1 MTDELIKS
9 EPQKMNKQKFSWKNK
24 LFFKNKISA
33 KTFLIL
39 GDAEWKKFK
48 RNPLSLIG
56 LAIIILAT
64 VVSILG
70 YLITPDPTPFANDQK
85 PELHTKPM
93 GFTIKM
99 LKVKKNDFTNEK
111 QNIFEIMLFGKNL
124 DYTSHPIYYYFFHDQ
139 YVTIEGYTGSNP
151 NKGIKVSFN
160 IADVLYSIDTK
171 LPIRFDKENGLL
183 TFYTTDGTKVQES
196 IFSLRKKVQEQAI
209 FYRTYWLGTDVAG
222 RDMLSRLLIGTRIS
236 LSVGVVSVI
245 ISVFIGILLG
255 AIAGYFRGKTDDII
269 MWIINVVWSIPT
281 LLLVIAITL
290 VLGKGIIQV
299 FIAVGLTMWVDVARV
314 VRGQVLSLRE
324 KDFIEASRALGFTN
338 GRIILRHI
346 LPNII
351 GPVIVI
357 AASNFATAILT
368 EAGLS
373 FLGIGAQPP
382 TPSWGE
388 MINTHRGYILV
399 DKAYLA
405 FIPGVTIMIL
415 VFAFML
421 VGNGLRDA
429 LDSRLNDE
437 APPIMQ

>member
-1 MTDELIKS
+1 MTELLIQN
-9 EPQKMNKQKFSWKNK
+9 EPQTPEKSQNKMVRF
-24 LFFKNKISA
+24 LRKNKI
-33 KTFLIL
+33 KNKKIL
-39 GDAEWKKFK
+39 LLGETEWKKFK
-48 RNPLSLIG
+48 RNPLSVIG
-56 LAIIILAT
+56 LSIILLST
-64 VVSILG
+64 IISILG
-70 YLITPDPTPFANDQK
+70 YSITPDPTPDANDQK
-85 PELHTKPM
+85 PELHTKPP
-93 GFTIKM
+93 GFTVKM
-99 LKVKKNDFTNEK
+99 LKVKKNDFKDENNLLHT
-111 QNIFEIMLFGKNL
+111 ILFGKTL
-124 DYTSHPIYYYFFHDQ
+124 DYTSYPIYYYFFHDQ
-139 YVTIEGYTGSNP
+139 YVTIEGYTGSTP
-151 NKGIKVSFN
+151 NNGIKVSFN
-160 IADVLYSIDTK
+160 IADVLYPIDTK
-171 LPIRFDKENGLL
+171 LPIRYDRENGLL
-183 TFYTTDGTKVQES
+183 TFYTIDGVKVQES
-196 IFSLRKKVQEQAI
+196 IFSLRKKLQKEAI

-236 LSVGVVSVI
+236 LSVGFVSVI
-245 ISVFIGILLG
+245 ISVIIGIILG

-290 VLGKGIIQV
+290 ILGKGIVQV

-324 KDFIEASRALGFTN
+324 KEFIEASRALGFTN
-338 GRIILRHI
+338 YRIIVRHI

-388 MINTHRGYILV
+388 MINTHRGYVLV

-405 FIPGVTIMIL
+405 FIPGLAIMIL

-429 LDSRLNDE
+429 LDSRLSDE
-437 APPIMQ
+437 TPPIMQ

>member
-1 MTDELIKS
+1 MVGLFVILLSMLI
-9 EPQKMNKQKFSWKNK
+9 
-24 LFFKNKISA
+24 
-33 KTFLIL
+33 
-39 GDAEWKKFK
+39 
-48 RNPLSLIG
+48 
-56 LAIIILAT
+56 
-64 VVSILG
+64 SILG
-70 YLITPDPTPFANDQK
+70 YLITPDPTPFANEQK
-85 PELHTKPM
+85 PELHTKPP
-93 GFTIKM
+93 GFKIKM
-99 LKVKKNDFTNEK
+99 LKVKKNDYKDENNFFKTL
-111 QNIFEIMLFGKNL
+111 LFGKTL
-124 DYTSHPIYYYFFHDQ
+124 DYTSYPIYYYFFHDQ

-151 NKGIKVSFN
+151 NKGIKISFN
-160 IADVLYSIDTK
+160 LADVLYSIDTK
-171 LPIRFDKENGLL
+171 LPVHFDKENGLL
-183 TFYTTDGTKVQES
+183 TFYTNNGTKIQES
-196 IFSLRKKVQEQAI
+196 VFSLRKKVQQEAV

-236 LSVGVVSVI
+236 LSVGFVSVI
-245 ISVFIGILLG
+245 ISVIIGVLLG

-314 VRGQVLSLRE
+314 VRGQILSLRE
-324 KDFIEASRALGFTN
+324 KEFIEAARALGFTN
-338 GRIILRHI
+338 SRIILKHI

-388 MINTHRGYILV
+388 MINAHRGYILV

-405 FIPGVTIMIL
+405 FIPGIAIMIL

-429 LDSRLNDE
+429 LDSRINDE
-437 APPIMQ
+437 TPPIMQ